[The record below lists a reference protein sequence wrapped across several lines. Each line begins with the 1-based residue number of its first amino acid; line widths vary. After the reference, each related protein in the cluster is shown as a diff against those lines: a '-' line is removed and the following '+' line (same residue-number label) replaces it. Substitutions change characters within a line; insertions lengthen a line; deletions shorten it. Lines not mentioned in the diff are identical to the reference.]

1 MFDKDEALYFGAGIV
16 VGVGGFYLVL
26 KTIVL
31 PRVQVSVENAITA
44 RVETLFRE
52 RTGLDPSAISPIVRR
67 EAAAPIAQSVVEA
80 F

>member
-1 MFDKDEALYFGAGIV
+1 MFEKGEGIYFGAGVIV
-16 VGVGGFYLVL
+16 GAGGFYLVL
-26 KTIVL
+26 KTIIL

-52 RTGLDPSAISPIVRR
+52 RTGLDPSVISPLVRR